1 MKAWMLAVATTLVAA
16 QATAFDTT
24 HLAKFKALKQCEK
37 CDLSGANFS
46 PSAELTSSAPDLS
59 GAKLNDANLIG
70 INLSGT
76 NLSKSNL
83 SDSDLSYAKLVMTNL
98 NQTNLRN
105 AKLSK
110 ADLS

>member
-46 PSAELTSSAPDLS
+46 ASAELTSSALDLS

-70 INLSGT
+70 VNLSGT
-76 NLSKSNL
+76 NLSKANL
-83 SDSDLSYAKLVMTNL
+83 SDSDLSYAKLVTTN
-98 NQTNLRN
+98 
-105 AKLSK
+105 
-110 ADLS
+110 